1 MRVRVSLRA
10 LWALKDM
17 KQLMNPLR
25 DPVFAWQMI
34 SHKLLRYGAF
44 APLILL
50 AITALMLAPM
60 KAIYAMAAL
69 GYVAFMALAWAGH
82 KQEKE
87 GKSLSALLSIPYYFV
102 LLNVASYKAFT
113 AFVRGEKK
121 VIWNPRKG

>member
-1 MRVRVSLRA
+1 MVGADESNICNGGFGIRCV
-10 LWALKDM
+10 
-17 KQLMNPLR
+17 
-25 DPVFAWQMI
+25 
-34 SHKLLRYGAF
+34 YGF
-44 APLILL
+44 GL
-50 AITALMLAPM
+50 
-60 KAIYAMAAL
+60 
-69 GYVAFMALAWAGH
+69 GH

>member
-1 MRVRVSLRA
+1 
-10 LWALKDM
+10 
-17 KQLMNPLR
+17 MNPFR
-25 DPVFAWQMI
+25 EPVFAWQM
-34 SHKLLRYGAF
+34 SCHKLLRYGASV
-44 APLILL
+44 PLLTLAIRALLL
-50 AITALMLAPM
+50 APV
-60 KAIYAMAAL
+60 KAIYPLAAL
-69 GYVAFMALAWAGH
+69 GYLVFMVLAWAGH